1 MSAHYDP
8 SQWGDFA
15 IATAGAAAALAG
27 LLVVAISIN
36 VREIL
41 AERDL
46 PTRAAC
52 ALVVLS
58 SPLVT
63 ALLVLVPGQ
72 SADALGI
79 ELISFGVLLG
89 VALVPRN
96 LPFRLPAQ
104 RTMSSWLLAQGVPIL
119 AIVAGT
125 TVAGIGMVTGS
136 LGGLYWLVP
145 AVIAAIAGGLIQAWV
160 LLIEILR

>member
-8 SQWGDFA
+8 TQWGDFA

-52 ALVVLS
+52 ALVVLT

-63 ALLVLVPGQ
+63 ALLLLVPSQ
-72 SADALGI
+72 PPDALGV
-79 ELISFGVLLG
+79 ELIVFGVVLG

-96 LPFRLPAQ
+96 LPFHLPPE
-104 RTMSSWLLAQGVPIL
+104 RTMSSWVLAQGVPIL
-119 AIVAGT
+119 ALVAGT
-125 TVAGIGMVTGS
+125 TLAGIGMITGS

-145 AVIAAIAGGLIQAWV
+145 AVIGAVAGGLIQAWV

>member
-8 SQWGDFA
+8 QQWGDFA

-41 AERDL
+41 ADKSL
-46 PTRAAC
+46 PTRAFT
-52 ALVVLS
+52 ALVVLI

-63 ALLVLVPGQ
+63 ALLLLVPEQ
-72 SADALGI
+72 SVDTLGI
-79 ELISFGVLLG
+79 ELIVLGIVLG
-89 VALVPRN
+89 VVLVPRN
-96 LPFRLPAQ
+96 LPFNLPPQ
-104 RTMSSWLLAQGVPIL
+104 RKLSSWVLTGALPVTLVVG
-119 AIVAGT
+119 GT
-125 TVAGIGMVTGS
+125 TVAGIGIVSES

-145 AVIAAIAGGLIQAWV
+145 AVIGAILGGLFQAWV